1 MKRSVALLVVAALV
15 AGALLSTSSAN
26 AARITHRVSVG
37 SSDSVVFPPGTDAN
51 FSLIATQR
59 ADGTVRGQWHDQ
71 FGGHG
76 PGAPFVG
83 QFLHVEVNCLVVVGN
98 EAWLSG
104 TIKVASKNLAEFVG
118 TTAFTRV
125 RDNGTS
131 ANDPQDQIS
140 FTFFGFPP
148 DLDCE
153 DMLDLPLFDLNNGE
167 VKVS

>member
-37 SSDSVVFPPGTDAN
+37 SSDAVLFPPGTDAN
-51 FSLIATQR
+51 FSLIATQS

-76 PGAPFVG
+76 PGAPLVG
-83 QFLHVEVNCLVVVGN
+83 QFVHVEVNCLVVVGN

-131 ANDPQDQIS
+131 ANDPPDQIS

-153 DMLDLPLFDLNNGE
+153 DMQDLPLFDLNNGE
-167 VKVS
+167 VKVR

>member
-1 MKRSVALLVVAALV
+1 MKRSMALLVVAALV

-37 SSDSVVFPPGTDAN
+37 SPDADIFPPGTDAN
-51 FSLIATQR
+51 FSLIATQS

-71 FGGHG
+71 FGG
-76 PGAPFVG
+76 G

-104 TIKVASKNLAEFVG
+104 TIKVASNDLAEFVG

-131 ANDPQDQIS
+131 ANDPPDQIS
-140 FTFFGFPP
+140 FTFFGNPP

-153 DMLDLPLFDLNNGE
+153 DMLNLPLSDLNNGE

>member
-1 MKRSVALLVVAALV
+1 MQRSAVLLVVAGLV
-15 AGALLSTSSAN
+15 AGGLLSTSSALAN
-26 AARITHRVSVG
+26 GITHRVSVG
-37 SSDSVVFPPGTDAN
+37 SSDADLFPPGTDAN

-59 ADGTVRGQWHDQ
+59 ADGTVTGQWHDQ

-76 PGAPFVG
+76 PGAELVG

-98 EAWLSG
+98 DAWLSG
-104 TIKVASKNLAEFVG
+104 TIKVASKDLAEFVG
-118 TTAFTRV
+118 TTAFTQV

-131 ANDPQDQIS
+131 VNDPADQVS